1 MSKSIYEDNPKEFC
15 KQNWFTM
22 FSFKLTRSLF
32 HYRNGRRMKGDPV
45 SATHSEKDYHEK
57 HYEHYSKVC
66 QCNKEDLPTIN
77 DRTPICNTSSS
88 NSTVGD
94 KCQVGYIQVFL
105 LTENRSII
113 ITHSRIWP
121 YFFSYLPTCE
131 VNLIEVLEIMAQ
143 MGPCIIL
150 LSLKPTKMTSDFILS
165 YILEKSYR
173 GRHHSEISKTN
184 TKTMTSSVWM
194 RLNAPPGFSR
204 VSKNLEDQIEDRSE
218 EFQH

>member
-1 MSKSIYEDNPKEFC
+1 MYPYLEYSTTGIAIIGINDIESMLITGNGRNWAMSKSIYEDNPNVFC

-32 HYRNGRRMKGDPV
+32 HYRNGRRMKGEPL

-113 ITHSRIWP
+113 ITHSRI
-121 YFFSYLPTCE
+121 
-131 VNLIEVLEIMAQ
+131 
-143 MGPCIIL
+143 
-150 LSLKPTKMTSDFILS
+150 
-165 YILEKSYR
+165 
-173 GRHHSEISKTN
+173 
-184 TKTMTSSVWM
+184 
-194 RLNAPPGFSR
+194 
-204 VSKNLEDQIEDRSE
+204 
-218 EFQH
+218 